1 MRIGLRRYARRYW
14 REALL
19 GFCLAAPWLS
29 LMVLGGLWLWEAGRV
44 VWWAVGA
51 AAFALAA
58 WPLRV
63 AVRRRAVTRVAD
75 AMASRRGFD
84 PAEDTAEDIA
94 ARAMV
99 DRRAAA
105 AGPLDLTD
113 REAVERT
120 LRETVEMVAA
130 HYHPAARRPTLQI
143 TPPELLLLMERL
155 SNRLRGVIRD
165 FPLLHRTRLER
176 LVSGAEFWDRHGST
190 LTKLYEFADAAWRV
204 SRLARNPISGVFREA
219 ARVADVSAFGLLT
232 DTAGRE
238 AHRFLIREAGDAAIA
253 LYSGRLR
260 MTEAE
265 IAALTEPVPEAAP
278 LRLAVTG
285 RAGAGVTTLATALEA
300 AAGEA
305 GFALLER
312 GAWRGADAVLLVSPA
327 MRPDRAEDL
336 ALLEAL
342 RKEAGLA
349 PPPILVA
356 MSGADLLPPPGQW
369 PPETHPAKRATLDKA
384 RAAVAE
390 ALDVAEVYP
399 VAFPP
404 GGSPWGM
411 EALAAALVAAKPAAR
426 RAREA
431 RLRAEDAQFSPVA
444 EAGRAFRT
452 GRSLLGALSRKK

>member
-1 MRIGLRRYARRYW
+1 MRIGLRRYLRRYW

-51 AAFALAA
+51 ALFALAA

-63 AVRRRAVTRVAD
+63 AVRRRAIARVTQVA
-75 AMASRRGFD
+75 ASRRGFD
-84 PAEDTAEDIA
+84 PTEDTAEDIA
-94 ARAMV
+94 AREMV
-99 DRRAAA
+99 NRRAAE

-120 LRETVEMVAA
+120 LRETVEAVAA
-130 HYHPAARRPTLQI
+130 HYHPAAKRPALQI

-155 SNRLRGVIRD
+155 SNRLRGLIRD
-165 FPLLHRTRLER
+165 FPLLHRTKLER
-176 LVSGAEFWDRHGST
+176 LVSGAEFWDRHGGT
-190 LTKLYEFADAAWRV
+190 LTRLYEAADALWRV
-204 SRLARNPISGVFREA
+204 SRFARNPASAVFREA
-219 ARVADVSAFGLLT
+219 ARVADVSTFGLLT

-265 IAALTEPVPEAAP
+265 INAITEPVPEAAP
-278 LRLAVTG
+278 LRLAITG
-285 RAGAGVTTLATALEA
+285 RPGAGVTTLAAALETA
-300 AAGEA
+300 AREA

-356 MSGADLLPPPGQW
+356 MTGADLLPPPNQW
-369 PPETHPAKRATLDKA
+369 PPESHPAKRATLDKA

-390 ALDVAEVYP
+390 ALDVADVHP

-404 GGSPWGM
+404 NGTPWGL
-411 EALAAALVAAKPAAR
+411 EALAAALVAAKSAAR

-431 RLRAEDAQFSPVA
+431 RLRAEDARFSPLA

-452 GRSLLGALSRKK
+452 GRSVLSALSKRK